1 MFWIVFA
8 VYFAACCAAAA
19 TGAIFPPGEWYDD
32 LEKPSWTP
40 PNWLF
45 PIAWTVLYL
54 IIAFTAARVSM
65 LEGAALATAF
75 WALQLG
81 LNAIW
86 TPVFFGL
93 RNIGGALVVVVALWV
108 AVLAMLVSFYQLDPL
123 SGLLLIPYLIWVS
136 YAAALNADIYRR
148 SRS

>member
-45 PIAWTVLYL
+45 PVAWTVLYL

-86 TPVFFGL
+86 TPVILGCAIL
-93 RNIGGALVVVVALWV
+93 AGPLLW
-108 AVLAMLVSFYQLDPL
+108 SWPCGRPFWPC
-123 SGLLLIPYLIWVS
+123 W
-136 YAAALNADIYRR
+136 
-148 SRS
+148 

>member
-1 MFWIVFA
+1 MLWIVFA
-8 VYFAACCAAAA
+8 VYFAACCAAAT